1 MKETYENLKQLL
13 NKLKYSKYGWYICGD
28 LKVVFLMMGLQLGCT
43 NYCCFL
49 CEWDS
54 RAKTL
59 DYLKTEWPRRKFLKV
74 GEKNVQHP
82 ALIEWHKI
90 LVPPL
95 RIKLGLM
102 KNFVKAVDRT
112 GLVFKC
118 LAEKFPRLSEAKIK
132 RGFFWVLSSA
142 SSSETICSTTYF
154 RVTRKKL
161 GTRFVWCHLTSS
173 GISGNYKELI
183 DDMSL
188 YHKLG
193 CNMSLNIHMLHSHLD
208 FFPDNGGMVSDEQ
221 VNVFIRKLQRWRK
234 DIRES
239 GPLHVG

>member
-1 MKETYENLKQLL
+1 MLLHNGNQHPPIPVRHAVHMKKTYENLKQLL

-102 KNFVKAVDRT
+102 KNFVKAMDWTRSA
-112 GLVFKC
+112 FKY
-118 LAEKFPRLSEAKIK
+118 LPEKFPRLREAKIK
-132 RGFFWVLSSA
+132 EGVLWVLKSA

-154 RVTRKKL
+154 RATRKSL
-161 GTRFVWCHLTSS
+161 GR
-173 GISGNYKELI
+173 
-183 DDMSL
+183 
-188 YHKLG
+188 
-193 CNMSLNIHMLHSHLD
+193 
-208 FFPDNGGMVSDEQ
+208 VSTG
-221 VNVFIRKLQRWRK
+221 VN
-234 DIRES
+234 
-239 GPLHVG
+239 